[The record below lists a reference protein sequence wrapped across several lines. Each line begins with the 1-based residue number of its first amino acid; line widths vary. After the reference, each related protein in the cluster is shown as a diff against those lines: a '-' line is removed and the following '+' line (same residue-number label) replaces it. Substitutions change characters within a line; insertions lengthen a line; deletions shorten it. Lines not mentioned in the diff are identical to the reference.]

1 MCGTA
6 RRRDPLTNRDWE
18 GNAMT
23 ERATGRLRGRVALV
37 TGASRLGGIG
47 AAVCRALA
55 VEGADV
61 AFTHFRAYDRRF
73 PWAGEDDEPTQL
85 EAELRERGG
94 RALALEADLADPTTP
109 ERVLDRVEIE
119 LGPLRILVNNAAYST
134 NDGYETLDAA
144 TLDAHYAV
152 NVRAMALLTV
162 GFARRYA
169 GGSDGRIINFSSG
182 QGRGPMPDELAYA
195 ASKGAVEAFTVS
207 LSPAVAPLGITVNAV
222 NPGPTDTGWIS
233 PELAR
238 ELLPKFPFGRLGAPE
253 DAARLVAWLASDD
266 AAWITGQIINSE
278 GGFFRR

>member
-1 MCGTA
+1 
-6 RRRDPLTNRDWE
+6 
-18 GNAMT
+18 MT
-23 ERATGRLRGRVALV
+23 EGATGRLRGRSALV
-37 TGASRLGGIG
+37 TGASRLSGIG

-55 VEGADV
+55 AEGAGI

-73 PWAGEDDEPTQL
+73 PWAGAEDEPARL
-85 EAELRERGG
+85 EAELRAHGV
-94 RALALEADLADPTTP
+94 RALAIEADLADPATP
-109 ERVLDRVEIE
+109 ERVLDRVEAE
-119 LGPLRILVNNAAYST
+119 FGPLRILVNNAAFST
-134 NDGYETLDAA
+134 NDGFAALDAV

-152 NVRAMALLTV
+152 NVRAMALLSV
-162 GFARRYA
+162 GFARRYPA
-169 GGSDGRIINFSSG
+169 EPGGRIINFSSG

-222 NPGPTDTGWIS
+222 NPGPTDTGWIG
-233 PELAR
+233 PDLAR

-278 GGFFRR
+278 GGFIRR

>member
-1 MCGTA
+1 S
-6 RRRDPLTNRDWE
+6 
-18 GNAMT
+18 
-23 ERATGRLRGRVALV
+23 GRLGGRVAFV
-37 TGASRLGGIG
+37 TGATRLAGIG

-55 VEGADV
+55 ADGADI
-61 AFTHFRAYDRRF
+61 AFTHWRAYDRRF
-73 PWAGEDDEPTQL
+73 PWAGGEDEPAKL
-85 EAELRERGG
+85 AAELRERGA
-94 RALALEADLADPTTP
+94 RTLALEADLADPTTP
-109 ERVLDRVEIE
+109 ERLLDRVSAE

-134 NDGYETLDAA
+134 NDSYAALDAA

-152 NVRAMALLTV
+152 NVRAMALLAV

-169 GGSDGRIINFSSG
+169 SGPGGRIINFTSG

-222 NPGPTDTGWIS
+222 NPGPTDTGWIG
-233 PELAR
+233 PELAQ

-278 GGFFRR
+278 GGFFRQ